1 MARAAEQ
8 VLALTDNRLYG
19 LFNNAGFGLY
29 GPLDTVSRE
38 DLEKQF
44 SANLFGTHQLTT
56 LLLPAMKQ
64 AGEGRIIQT
73 SSVMGLISTPG
84 RGAYAASKYAL
95 EAWSD
100 ALRMELSGSGIRVSL
115 IEPGPITTRFTE
127 NVTQTMQDKPV
138 KNPGIASLFTGK
150 PEDVV
155 KKVIHALE
163 HPHPKIRYPV
173 TGLTVIVMWLRRLLP
188 LWLMD
193 KILNKKSAAA

>member
-1 MARAAEQ
+1 
-8 VLALTDNRLYG
+8 
-19 LFNNAGFGLY
+19 
-29 GPLDTVSRE
+29 
-38 DLEKQF
+38 
-44 SANLFGTHQLTT
+44 
-56 LLLPAMKQ
+56 
-64 AGEGRIIQT
+64 
-73 SSVMGLISTPG
+73 
-84 RGAYAASKYAL
+84 
-95 EAWSD
+95 
-100 ALRMELSGSGIRVSL
+100 
-115 IEPGPITTRFTE
+115 
-127 NVTQTMQDKPV
+127 PV